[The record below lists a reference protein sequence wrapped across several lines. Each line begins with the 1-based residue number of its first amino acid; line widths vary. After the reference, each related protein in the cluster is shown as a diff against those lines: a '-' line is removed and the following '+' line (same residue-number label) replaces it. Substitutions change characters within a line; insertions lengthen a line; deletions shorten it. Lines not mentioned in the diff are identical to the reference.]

1 MESAACIVLILKMGF
16 ASCLGVMFGWQP
28 MPDGSHKV
36 EYIVQI
42 EPELAATLQEGQS
55 IPITSDIP
63 DDIGPIGRIRIVVG
77 RDELPRQKLETRFKP
92 WPGKQS
98 RNGQSRD
105 GQSRD
110 VIETQ
115 HRVSPVEASGAGRYG
130 NLAAAAKNAILPP
143 GGAAGNTGAAAG
155 NPFGRAL
162 QQGVQQAKNL
172 AADLKREILPPS
184 GNEPTSS
191 QLFGQGGAS
200 RSVQNAINNTANNL
214 RRGMQQNV
222 DQVAGR
228 TGQQIRQA
236 ADNLGQNA
244 REAAGEFGRSLLPE
258 QSILNNAQNNNSQNN
273 AQNHA
278 GHDHSGH
285 DHSGHD
291 HAGHNHGA
299 QAAPRSSATILPP
312 QSSPAARA
320 NNGSLTTK
328 GRRIDTPITP
338 RQPVR
343 QTPRQQPQR
352 TLPPRNIADQPP
364 ARTGIDSQFGRSG
377 SSRQETNNQRR
388 SRYDDQANQAPDS
401 KANWPTGQNDRDP
414 FDVDNRRPILPGNNP
429 NNRPRLPEY
438 DTASFGQD
446 GPALQPPAQ
455 QNADSGWPSR
465 ETYPSSAPSISAPSI
480 HAGMIDPPGGGAFN
494 SNRNANSNP
503 APAINEPYEDPSRD
517 YRWNDYGTNLSD
529 GGTDG
534 GPDSDNKTLFPLL
547 LSWVLLSGSGAGN
560 AYLWWSYLDVR
571 HKYRGVVHGSPRRR
585 DRYDD

>member
-16 ASCLGVMFGWQP
+16 ASTLGVMFGWQP

-63 DDIGPIGRIRIVVG
+63 NDIGPIGRIRIVVG

-98 RNGQSRD
+98 HNGQSRD

-110 VIETQ
+110 GVIETQ

-143 GGAAGNTGAAAG
+143 GGAAGNTGAAAA

-162 QQGVQQAKNL
+162 QQGAQQAKNL

-184 GNEPTSS
+184 GNE
-191 QLFGQGGAS
+191 LFGQGGLNTKG
-200 RSVQNAINNTANNL
+200 VQNAIGNAGNRL

-222 DQVAGR
+222 DQVAGQ
-228 TGQQIRQA
+228 TGQQLRQA
-236 ADNLGQNA
+236 ADSLGQNA
-244 REAAGEFGRSLLPE
+244 REAAGKFGRSLLPE
-258 QSILNNAQNNNSQNN
+258 QSILNNSR
-273 AQNHA
+273 NHA

-291 HAGHNHGA
+291 HAGQNHGT
-299 QAAPRSSATILPP
+299 QATPRSSATILPP
-312 QSSPAARA
+312 QSPPAARA
-320 NNGSLTTK
+320 NTGSLTTK

-338 RQPVR
+338 RQ
-343 QTPRQQPQR
+343 TPRLPARQQPQR
-352 TLPPRNIADQPP
+352 TQPPRNIADQPP
-364 ARTGIDSQFGRSG
+364 ARTGIDSQFGRTG

-388 SRYDDQANQAPDS
+388 SRYDDQASQAPAP
-401 KANWPTGQNDRDP
+401 KTNWPTEQNDRDS
-414 FDVDNRRPILPGNNP
+414 FDVDNRRPIYPQKNP
-429 NNRPRLPEY
+429 DNRPRLSEY
-438 DTASFGQD
+438 DTASYGQD

-455 QNADSGWPSR
+455 QNADADWPTR
-465 ETYPSSAPSISAPSI
+465 ETYPSSSPSISAPSI
-480 HAGMIDPPGGGAFN
+480 HAGMIDSPAGGPFN
-494 SNRNANSNP
+494 ANRNANSNP
-503 APAINEPYEDPSRD
+503 APASHEPYEDPSRD
-517 YRWNDYGTNLSD
+517 YRWNDYGANLSD

-571 HKYRGVVHGSPRRR
+571 HKYRGVVHGSPRSR